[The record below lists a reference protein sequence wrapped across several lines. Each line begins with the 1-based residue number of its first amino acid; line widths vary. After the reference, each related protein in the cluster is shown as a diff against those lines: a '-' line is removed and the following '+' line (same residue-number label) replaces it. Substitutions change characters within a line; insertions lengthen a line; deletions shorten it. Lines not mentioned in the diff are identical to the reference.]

1 MMLSCHGFCKHINY
15 LEGSR
20 NIGKRNNMRVQG
32 FPNRMMSVHVN
43 MLCALVINR
52 SSSNLN
58 STSVVS
64 IERSRIR
71 LRKTKLK

>member
-15 LEGSR
+15 LEDSR

-32 FPNRMMSVHVN
+32 FSNRMTVHLN
-43 MLCALVINR
+43 FLCALMINR
-52 SSSNLN
+52 ISSNLN

-71 LRKTKLK
+71 LRKTKLR

>member
-1 MMLSCHGFCKHINY
+1 MTLSCHQFCKHFSY

-32 FPNRMMSVHVN
+32 FPNRMKVHLD
-43 MLCALVINR
+43 MLCALMINKI
-52 SSSNLN
+52 SNNLN

-71 LRKTKLK
+71 LRKTKLG

>member
-1 MMLSCHGFCKHINY
+1 MTLSCHGFCKHICY

-32 FPNRMMSVHVN
+32 FLNRMTVHLN
-43 MLCALVINR
+43 MLCKLMINR
-52 SSSNLN
+52 INSNLN
-58 STSVVS
+58 SASVIN

-71 LRKTKLK
+71 LRKTKLR